1 MKPGLPAPDFLRPVA
16 RPGRLAW
23 AWCVTALLVLATSL
37 AEAHATWQQRQQAL
51 DRLARG
57 SQAAPPA
64 TTATPTAR
72 AGTPVASRGG
82 TAIARGPAPARQ
94 AEAAAWQAQLALPW
108 PTVWA
113 ASEAAADGIQWLLI
127 DHGAA
132 GLRLSGLA
140 ASTAAADAA
149 ADALR
154 AAGPAG
160 AGAWQGV
167 ALASVERV
175 PEGQRFELVARLA
188 AVGAAVG
195 ATAEAAR

>member
-23 AWCVTALLVLATSL
+23 AWCVTALLVLAISL
-37 AEAHATWQQRQQAL
+37 AEGHATWQQRQQAL
-51 DRLARG
+51 DRLARAG
-57 SQAAPPA
+57 QAAPTAA
-64 TTATPTAR
+64 TATAR

-82 TAIARGPAPARQ
+82 TTIARGPAPARQ

-140 ASTAAADAA
+140 ASTTAADAA

-154 AAGPAG
+154 AAGLAG